1 MNIRQLESIIDG
13 AVKNGDVPCCAA
25 AAGVGDDPVFRYIT
39 GDRALFPERLPLTD
53 DTLFD
58 LASLTKMTATA
69 AAALRLIDSGRL
81 SLAASVGDYFDGC
94 GDKGGITV
102 GQLMSHTSGLP
113 AHIPL
118 WRKLSDPADA
128 FGEIFNT
135 PFSCPAGTRAVY
147 SCMGYILLGRILE
160 LTEDEPLTALTERLV
175 LRPLGMKDS
184 GFCPDKARR
193 FASTELDPG
202 TGRYVCGEVHDENA
216 RFLGGAAGN
225 AGLFA
230 PLDDLV
236 KIAAVFSKRG
246 EGFISPELFELAIT
260 DQSPLCEGYGLG
272 FTLRAENGGGFPG
285 GDFMS
290 KGSYGHTGFTGTSL
304 FVDRE
309 SGIYAVMLTNRVHPS
324 RTNNKH
330 VPLRKAFHAE
340 VIKMKNEG

>member
-1 MNIRQLESIIDG
+1 MIDG
-13 AVKNGDVPCCAA
+13 AVKRGDVPCCAA
-25 AAGVGDDPVFRYIT
+25 AAGVGDDLIFRYIT
-39 GDRALFPERLPLTD
+39 GDRAVFPERLPLTD

-69 AAALRLIDSGRL
+69 AAALRLIDCGRL

-118 WRKLSDPADA
+118 WRRVEDPSDA
-128 FGEIFNT
+128 FAGIFNN
-135 PFSCPAGTRAVY
+135 PFFCQTGTRAVY
-147 SCMGYILLGRILE
+147 SCMGYVLLGRILE
-160 LTEDEPLTALTERLV
+160 LTEGEPLAALTKRLV
-175 LRPLGMKDS
+175 LQPLSMKDS

-193 FASTELDPG
+193 FAATELDPE

-230 PLDDLV
+230 TLDDLV

-246 EGFISPELFELAIT
+246 DGFISPELFELAIT
-260 DQSPLCEGYGLG
+260 DQSPLREGYGLG
-272 FTLRAENGGGFPG
+272 FTLKTEGVGFPG

-309 SGIYAVMLTNRVHPS
+309 SGVYCVMLTNRVHPS
-324 RTNNKH
+324 RENNKH
-330 VPLRKAFHAE
+330 VPLRKAFNAE
-340 VIKMKNEG
+340 IVKMKNEE